1 MFDYRMPQGRLFEHI
16 CRTDHFDELHAA
28 DFSRQLLEAVQYLH
42 NCRVAHL
49 DIKVGSKKF

>member
-1 MFDYRMPQGRLFEHI
+1 LFEHI